1 MTEIISVDSIEL
13 DLVDEHGTSYWI
25 CSATIADAIQT
36 IAARYNP
43 PGSAHPAEYG
53 PASCSSSFELE
64 DGELPPP
71 VDGTQHEQI
80 QYLTDLD
87 LDWTPDQD

>member
-1 MTEIISVDSIEL
+1 MTEIISVHSIEL

-25 CSATIADAIQT
+25 CSATIADTVET

-53 PASCSSSFELE
+53 SAVCSSSFELE

-71 VDGTQHEQI
+71 VDGTQPEQI
-80 QYLTDLD
+80 QYLTELD
-87 LDWTPDQD
+87 LDWEVEDD